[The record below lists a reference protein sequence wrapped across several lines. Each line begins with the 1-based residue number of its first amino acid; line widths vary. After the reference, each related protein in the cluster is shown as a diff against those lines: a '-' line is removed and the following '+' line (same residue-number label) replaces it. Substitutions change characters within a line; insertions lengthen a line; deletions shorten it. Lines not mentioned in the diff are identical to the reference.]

1 MPNRHVFLALL
12 AGALVSVPL
21 GGTAQEPRKVP
32 RVALLRPDSSPDPY
46 VEAFR
51 SGLRDLGYV
60 EQKTI
65 VLEYRW
71 AEGRASRLPALAA
84 ELVRLNPDV
93 IVTQGEEGARA
104 VKEATRSIPIV
115 MATSGDPVGA
125 GLVASLAHPGGN
137 VTGLSTVTPD
147 VINKQLQLLKEAVPR
162 ASRVAIL
169 SVPGNVALARGL
181 AEARGAAKTL
191 RLILQP
197 AEVRAPDELGRAFEE
212 IARRRAD
219 ALFLFADVFTIGHQK
234 PILALAVRHR
244 LPTLCSWLEAPDC
257 MMSFGASRA
266 ELFRLAATY
275 VDKILKGAKPA
286 DLPVA
291 QPTKLELVVNMKIA
305 RALGLTIPPSLLQRA
320 DRVSE

>member
-1 MPNRHVFLALL
+1 MLNRRGFLGLL
-12 AGALVSVPL
+12 AGGLATVPL
-21 GGTAQEPRKVP
+21 ESAAQAPRKIP

-51 SGLRDLGYV
+51 AGLRDLGYV

-71 AEGRASRLPALAA
+71 AEGRATRLRALAA
-84 ELVRLNPDV
+84 DLVRLDPDV

-104 VKEATRSIPIV
+104 AKEATDRIPIV

-137 VTGLSTVTPD
+137 ITGLSTVTPD
-147 VINKQLQLLKEAVPR
+147 MVSKQLQLLREAVPR
-162 ASRVAIL
+162 VSRVAVP

-181 AEARGAAKTL
+181 AEAHGAAKAL
-191 RLILQP
+191 RLTLQP
-197 AEVRAPDELGRAFEE
+197 TEGGAADELGRAFDEM
-212 IARRRAD
+212 ARRHAD

-234 PILALAVRHR
+234 PILALAARHR
-244 LPTLCSWLEAPDC
+244 LPTLCAWLEAPDC
-257 MMSFGASRA
+257 MMNFGASRA
-266 ELFRLAATY
+266 EMFRLAATY
-275 VDKILKGAKPA
+275 VDKILNGVKPA

-291 QPTKLELVVNMKIA
+291 QPTKLELVINTRVA
-305 RALGLTIPPSLLQRA
+305 RSLGLTIAPSVLTRA
-320 DRVSE
+320 DQVIE